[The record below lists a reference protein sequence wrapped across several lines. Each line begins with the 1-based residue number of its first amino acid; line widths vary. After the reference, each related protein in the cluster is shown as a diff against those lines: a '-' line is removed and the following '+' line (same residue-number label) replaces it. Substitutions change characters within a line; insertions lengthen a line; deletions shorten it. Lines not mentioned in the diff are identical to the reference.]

1 MNRLRRDD
9 RRQVVKDLIL
19 WVLLAISV
27 TAMGPDPLRDLGA
40 FGAVTVPRLVLTG
53 LVVLVGRPWPLAAVA
68 LLLPLAP
75 LDFSYGLAT
84 SDVSWFQPGATE
96 VKIFPLGPVSPF
108 VIWYAYLAGRRVPR
122 ALPALGVG
130 ALITAVGVA
139 PTLTRGTTV
148 GPWITLVSWLLGT
161 YLIPYLLGLLRRRLL
176 HQRDQ
181 ARQAAEAQARLRERA
196 RIARDMH
203 DSLGHEL
210 ALIAVRAAGLEL
222 SPTLEPAHAKAAGE
236 LRAATADAIERLHQ
250 IIGVLREDPDPAAPQ
265 PAPQAP
271 ARTPPQ
277 HPAPSPSEDFALTP
291 SERPAPSPPQHL
303 SPTASEDSASPP
315 SERPSPTPSEDIAPS
330 PSERPS
336 PSPSEDPAFTPE
348 GLATTSSGVD
358 LSVMHSSGAHGDVD
372 PASTQAGRVD
382 FDPAQGVHADV
393 AGLVERAR
401 DSGMAI
407 SFRVEEPVPGV
418 AYAVV
423 REGLTNAAKHA
434 PGAEVEVAVTPKR
447 VVVRNGPPAYA
458 PLNAPTGG
466 FGLVGLSERARRTGG
481 TLRAGAVDGG
491 FEVVVELP

>member
-53 LVVLVGRPWPLAAVA
+53 LVVLAGRPWPLAAVA

-130 ALITAVGVA
+130 ALITAIGVA
-139 PTLTRGTTV
+139 LTLTRGATV

-250 IIGVLREDPDPAAPQ
+250 IIGVLREDPDSTAPQ
-265 PAPQAP
+265 PPPQAP
-271 ARTPPQ
+271 ARTPP
-277 HPAPSPSEDFALTP
+277 
-291 SERPAPSPPQHL
+291 
-303 SPTASEDSASPP
+303 
-315 SERPSPTPSEDIAPS
+315 
-330 PSERPS
+330 
-336 PSPSEDPAFTPE
+336 
-348 GLATTSSGVD
+348 
-358 LSVMHSSGAHGDVD
+358 
-372 PASTQAGRVD
+372 
-382 FDPAQGVHADV
+382 
-393 AGLVERAR
+393 
-401 DSGMAI
+401 
-407 SFRVEEPVPGV
+407 
-418 AYAVV
+418 
-423 REGLTNAAKHA
+423 
-434 PGAEVEVAVTPKR
+434 
-447 VVVRNGPPAYA
+447 
-458 PLNAPTGG
+458 
-466 FGLVGLSERARRTGG
+466 
-481 TLRAGAVDGG
+481 
-491 FEVVVELP
+491 